1 MGKLSGLVESTDH
14 NMPKLNDYY
23 RERKLIPLADETMAP
38 ALPGWHC
45 PAPLTMSEQKD
56 LQKQH
61 QKDQQAIKRLQAG
74 NPLEKTELA
83 EAAALV

>member
-1 MGKLSGLVESTDH
+1 
-14 NMPKLNDYY
+14 
-23 RERKLIPLADETMAP
+23 MAP

-74 NPLEKTELA
+74 NPLEKHGA
-83 EAAALV
+83 RGGSGIAGAAGFRVAVCLKKIPAFQGEDEED